1 MQAELVL
8 TDEQLPADV
17 IQAIK
22 DGRKIEAI
30 KMLREA
36 TGLGLANA
44 KVLVDRASRVHGPKK
59 TDALRRKRVV
69 RKRQT
74 GCFHYFC
81 DDPGRRLLLHRH
93 LINPRM
99 RLSAQFCH
107 EAELCLCLPGFRFI
121 ITQSGLA

>member
-8 TDEQLPADV
+8 TDDQLPAEV

-59 TDALRRKRVV
+59 PMPFAVKENSGNAKLVV
-69 RKRQT
+69 SV
-74 GCFHYFC
+74 
-81 DDPGRRLLLHRH
+81 
-93 LINPRM
+93 IVVM
-99 RLSAQFCH
+99 
-107 EAELCLCLPGFRFI
+107 I
-121 ITQSGLA
+121 LAGAYYYYIGI

>member
-8 TDEQLPADV
+8 TDEQLPAEV

-44 KVLVDRASRVHGPKK
+44 KVLADRAYRVHGP
-59 TDALRRKRVV
+59 RKPMPFAVKESSGNGKLVV
-69 RKRQT
+69 
-74 GCFHYFC
+74 
-81 DDPGRRLLLHRH
+81 
-93 LINPRM
+93 
-99 RLSAQFCH
+99 S
-107 EAELCLCLPGFRFI
+107 I
-121 ITQSGLA
+121 ISVMILAGAYYYYIGI